1 MSSLSPGSID
11 ETIEAI
17 RDALGRAS
25 IDEAIALLDQLR
37 APDQAEVFTEL
48 EPADQAAL
56 LPRMDPDD
64 SADIL
69 EHLEDE
75 YAAEVAEQ
83 LDPDTLSRIVDEM
96 EPDEAADLLGDLP
109 KERADQVLARLEDP
123 DEVRPLLIHADETA
137 GGRMTSEVFALRRR
151 MTVREAIE
159 ALRSLAP
166 GEDVTYYLFVVDRNN
181 VLRGILSLRRL
192 LTADPDATLES
203 IMDPDVISVQAG
215 VDQEEAARLM
225 TRYSLLALPVVNEAG
240 RLLGVITHDDMVDV
254 IEDEASEDIYRLGG
268 VIDEDSASGPVR
280 FSVRRRLPWLYV
292 NMATAFLAAWVI
304 SRFQSTIERV
314 AVLAAFQAIVAGQGG
329 NAGTQA
335 LTVMV
340 RSIAL
345 GEVELRGVW
354 RALLKEIAVG
364 FINGVAVGAV
374 VGIVV
379 FALQGNPAMGAIIA
393 LAMIGN
399 MLAAGVAGALVPV
412 TLKQLKIDPAL
423 ASGVI
428 VTTVTDVTGFALF
441 LGLATL
447 FIQWLD

>member
-1 MSSLSPGSID
+1 MSSLRPGSID

-17 RDALGRAS
+17 RDALDRAS
-25 IDEAIALLDQLR
+25 IDEAIALLDKLR

-48 EPADQAAL
+48 EPEDQAAL

-75 YAAEVAEQ
+75 EAAEVAEQ

-96 EPDEAADLLGDLP
+96 EPDEAADLLGDLS

-123 DEVRPLLIHADETA
+123 DEIRPLLIHPDETA
-137 GGRMTSEVFALRRR
+137 GGRMTSDIFALRRR
-151 MTVREAIE
+151 MTVQEAID

-166 GEDVTYYLFVVDRNN
+166 GEDVTYYLLVVDRDNI
-181 VLRGILSLRRL
+181 LRGVLSLRKL
-192 LTADPDATLES
+192 LTADPSATLES
-203 IMDPDVISVQAG
+203 IMDPDVISIQAG
-215 VDQEEAARLM
+215 ADQEEAARLIS
-225 TRYSLLALPVVNEAG
+225 RYSLFALPVVDGAG
-240 RLLGVITHDDMVDV
+240 HLLGLITHDDLVDV

-268 VIDEDSASGPVR
+268 VIDEDSATGPVR
-280 FSVRRRLPWLYV
+280 FSVRRRLPWLYI
-292 NMATAFLAAWVI
+292 NMLTAFLAAWVI
-304 SRFQSTIERV
+304 SQFQSTIERV
-314 AVLAAFQAIVAGQGG
+314 AILAAFQAIVAGQGG

-345 GEVELRGVW
+345 GEVELRDVW
-354 RALLKEIAVG
+354 RVLLKEITVG
-364 FINGVAVGAV
+364 LVNGVAVGTV
-374 VGIVV
+374 VGLVV
-379 FALQGNPAMGAIIA
+379 FALQGNPALGAIIT
-393 LAMIGN
+393 LAMMGN
-399 MLAAGVAGALVPV
+399 MVAAGVAGSLVPV
-412 TLKQLKIDPAL
+412 TLKRLKIDPAL

-441 LGLATL
+441 LGLATI